1 MMATKL
7 ATLEEI
13 GAALADGGFNV
24 SLRPF
29 RSTREAVIAESPY
42 AVVGCIEGNDW
53 TTLRRDVEEFQAE
66 LTQLSSRPPSVRRWD
81 LYIVVHVLS
90 RARGPVDEALIEAI
104 EADTHYARKFVRV
117 ALPKGDRDVLER
129 ALRPLLP
136 LRDIP
141 QFDWFDP
148 LAALREELRE
158 LAVPDSVAD
167 AALTSFAQTNDVT
180 VP

>member
-1 MMATKL
+1 MATKL

-24 SLRPF
+24 SIRPF
-29 RSTREAVIAESPY
+29 RTADEAVIAESPY
-42 AVVGCIEGNDW
+42 AVVGCIESNDW
-53 TTLRRDVEEFQAE
+53 ATLRRYVEDFQAE

-90 RARGPVDEALIEAI
+90 RAKGPVDEYLLEAI

-117 ALPKGDRDVLER
+117 ALPQGDRGVLER

-136 LRDIP
+136 LRDVP
-141 QFDWFDP
+141 QFDRFDP
-148 LAALREELRE
+148 LVALREELRQ
-158 LAVPDSVAD
+158 LDVPDSVAD
-167 AALTSFAQTNDVT
+167 AALASFAQTDDVT